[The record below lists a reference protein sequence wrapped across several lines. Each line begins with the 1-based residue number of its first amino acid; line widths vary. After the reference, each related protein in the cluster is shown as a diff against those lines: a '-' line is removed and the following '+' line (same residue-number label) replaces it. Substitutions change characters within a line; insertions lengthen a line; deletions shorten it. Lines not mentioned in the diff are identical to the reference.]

1 MKTSKFNLFTLGL
14 LAIALIVI
22 LSSLNP
28 KTELEIYTDRNI
40 YYINGLE
47 VTDEANDEILYF
59 NSMEALKKWLSDKTA
74 EDVESSY

>member
-1 MKTSKFNLFTLGL
+1 MKTPKSNLFTWGL
-14 LAIALIVI
+14 LGIILIVI

-28 KTELEIYTDRNI
+28 KTELEIYIDRNI

-74 EDVESSY
+74 EDVDSSY